1 MHLEA
6 GAIVTNAG
14 RAFLLALFLVSSRL
28 AKASWLPIPTQKTA
42 WALHLIETQHLKGEA
57 LLPFG
62 TGFLY
67 IQRKY

>member
-6 GAIVTNAG
+6 GAVMPNADG
-14 RAFLLALFLVSSRL
+14 IFLLALFLVSSRL
-28 AKASWLPIPTQKTA
+28 AKANWLPIPTQNTA
-42 WALHLIETQHLKGEA
+42 CIFPLTETQHLKGEA

-67 IQRKY
+67 IQKKY